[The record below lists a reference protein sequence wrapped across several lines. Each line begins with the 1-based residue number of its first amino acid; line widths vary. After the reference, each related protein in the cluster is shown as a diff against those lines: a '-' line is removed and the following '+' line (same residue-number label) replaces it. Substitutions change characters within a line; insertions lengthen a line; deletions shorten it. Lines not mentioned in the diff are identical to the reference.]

1 MGSTLLL
8 LLLPCIV
15 SGYLLVNAKLFLA
28 RFPERTGSNLYFRI
42 LLVGSFW
49 VIGWDAALRLLIG
62 DFLAKF
68 QQYSPYLGLEL
79 ILATLLAVATRMIL
93 DLRFPVSVLQIFRR
107 QARNLELF
115 ITEAIATSQL
125 IMVTLSNGK
134 VYVGRAVKM
143 SLSDKT
149 PEWLLMFAFGS
160 GYRRSSDHNVEMI
173 NDYRK
178 DLEQTGA
185 AHGGSLPPMLLSV
198 KEIVSIQVFN
208 PQLHQQAPTG
218 KSE

>member
-1 MGSTLLL
+1 MGSPLLL

-15 SGYLLVNAKLFLA
+15 SGYLLVNAKFFLA

-49 VIGWDAALRLLIG
+49 VIGWDATLRLLVG

-93 DLRFPVSVLQIFRR
+93 DLRFPINVLQIFRR
-107 QARNLELF
+107 QAKNLELF
-115 ITEAIATSQL
+115 ITESIITSQL
-125 IMVTLSNGK
+125 IMVSLTNDK
-134 VYVGRAVKM
+134 VYVGRAVEM

-149 PEWLLMFAFGS
+149 PEWLLMFVLIS
-160 GYRRSSDHNVEMI
+160 GYRRKDGRNVELT
-173 NDYRK
+173 NYYLKARS
-178 DLEQTGA
+178 ESGY
-185 AHGGSLPPMLLSV
+185 GGSSPPMLISV
-198 KEIVSIQVFN
+198 KDVVSIQIFD
-208 PQLHQQAPTG
+208 PQLHQQAPAD
-218 KSE
+218 KNE

>member
-1 MGSTLLL
+1 MGSPLLL

-49 VIGWDAALRLLIG
+49 ALGWDVALRLLIG

-79 ILATLLAVATRMIL
+79 ILATLLAVATRMML
-93 DLRFPVSVLQIFRR
+93 DLRFPVSPLQIFRR

-115 ITEAIATSQL
+115 ITDSIATSQL

-143 SLSDKT
+143 SVSEKT
-149 PEWLLMFAFGS
+149 PEWLLIFAFSS
-160 GYRRSSDHNVEMI
+160 GYRRNSDHNVEMI
-173 NDYRK
+173 NDY
-178 DLEQTGA
+178 LEDREQDGS

-208 PQLHQQAPTG
+208 PQLHQQAPAD
-218 KSE
+218 KNE

>member
-1 MGSTLLL
+1 MGSPLLL

-79 ILATLLAVATRMIL
+79 ILAALLAVAARMML
-93 DLRFPVSVLQIFRR
+93 DLRFPASPLQIFRR
-107 QARNLELF
+107 QAKNLELF
-115 ITEAIATSQL
+115 ITEAIATNQL
-125 IMVTLSNGK
+125 VMVTLTNDK
-134 VYVGRAVKM
+134 VYVGSAVEI
-143 SLSDKT
+143 SVSDKT
-149 PEWLLMFAFGS
+149 PEWLLMFSFIS
-160 GYRRSSDHNVEMI
+160 GYRRKDDRRVELTNDHREG
-173 NDYRK
+173 YRQDK
-178 DLEQTGA
+178 SGS
-185 AHGGSLPPMLLSV
+185 GGNLPPMLLSV

-208 PQLHQQAPTG
+208 PQ
-218 KSE
+218 SD